1 MEVNMV
7 FRNPFKNLSK
17 FEWFLWS
24 TSIFTIVI
32 SFTIS
37 GGFLPLTLSAS
48 IIGVTALIFLA
59 KGDVWGQLLTVLFSL
74 LYALISLKYRYF
86 GEMITY
92 LGMTAP
98 IAILSVISWLKNPYS
113 GTAEVRVHQLGSKE
127 IFRMLALTSIVTI
140 AFYYILELFST
151 ANLIVSTVS
160 IATSFLAS
168 YLTLHRSPAYAL
180 AFAANDIVLIILWVL
195 ATIEDVSYFP
205 MIANFVMFL
214 LNDIYGFFNWLK
226 MKQRQKSDTQNADE
240 LLNSN
245 IG

>member
-1 MEVNMV
+1 MV

-17 FEWFLWS
+17 FEWLLWS

-32 SFTIS
+32 SFIIS

-226 MKQRQKSDTQNADE
+226 MKQRQKSDTQKADE

>member
-1 MEVNMV
+1 MV

-17 FEWFLWS
+17 FEWLLWS

-32 SFTIS
+32 SFIIS

-205 MIANFVMFL
+205 MIA
-214 LNDIYGFFNWLK
+214 
-226 MKQRQKSDTQNADE
+226 A
-240 LLNSN
+240 
-245 IG
+245 